1 MGTKRTHPPST
12 PYENPARK
20 RLRTTS
26 SSSQQNHRRPK
37 QTPTAPIDLDS
48 LTAIKKRARA
58 IERLL
63 ARGGGSDG
71 GAGTLQ
77 LPATKQKDL
86 ERELAAH
93 RQRIEGAREK
103 KERSRMIGR
112 YHMVRFFERKKA
124 LRFTKQLAKR
134 LAQATDAAEVAQ
146 LQADLHVAQVDVDYA
161 VYFPFMEPYISLYAG
176 VTKEEKGKGEDA
188 TDGTGNGNET
198 STAAQYLR
206 TPRPAM
212 WKVVE
217 KTREEGK
224 VALERLQNRRP
235 VGESS
240 AGDPAGEVVE
250 WGDEG
255 RVKEV
260 GGKKMGG
267 KEMGGKEM
275 GGKEMGGKKMPE
287 KGGRRERRARERE
300 ERAKSG
306 RGDQTKNEAERAE
319 EDSDG
324 GFFE

>member
-26 SSSQQNHRRPK
+26 SSSSHQNQNPHHRRK

-63 ARGGGSDG
+63 ARGGGSD

-134 LAQATDAAEVAQ
+134 LAQATDPAEVAQ

-176 VTKEEKGKGEDA
+176 VTKEEKGKGEDD
-188 TDGTGNGNET
+188 TEVNGNET

-217 KTREEGK
+217 KTREQGK
-224 VALERLQNRRP
+224 AALERLQNRRL

-240 AGDPAGEVVE
+240 AGDSAG
-250 WGDEG
+250 GSAGGSAEG
-255 RVKEV
+255 GVKTMR
-260 GGKKMGG
+260 GKKVRSE
-267 KEMGGKEM
+267 EMGGQEM
-275 GGKEMGGKKMPE
+275 GSKEMPE

-306 RGDQTKNEAERAE
+306 RGNQTKNEAERAE

-324 GFFE
+324 EFFE